1 MASKTT
7 TIDTTKAP
15 TYAPT
20 QRTGKATPEN
30 LWSILGTRTVEIT
43 DKGMVWSSPL
53 PDFFPQQDAAGDDP
67 AEAIDALI
75 TQFGASEILGKILSQ
90 LLIDYR
96 ATCRANYGK
105 PFNPSA
111 WTPNIAPLRRPDELE
126 KQLEALKKIAQKSGK
141 SVDELL
147 ALLRP

>member
-7 TIDTTKAP
+7 TTSNKAQ

-53 PDFFPQQDAAGDDP
+53 PDLFPWQEDAGDDP
-67 AEAIDALI
+67 AEVINALI

-105 PFNPSA
+105 PFNPNA
-111 WTPNIAPLRRPDELE
+111 WLPNIAPLKRPDELE

-147 ALLRP
+147 ALLK